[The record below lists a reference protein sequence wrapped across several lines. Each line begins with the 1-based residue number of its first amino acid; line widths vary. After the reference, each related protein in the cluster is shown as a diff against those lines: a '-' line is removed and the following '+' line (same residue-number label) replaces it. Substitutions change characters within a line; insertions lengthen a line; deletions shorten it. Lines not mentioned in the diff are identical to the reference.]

1 MPKIEP
7 RVAEFITRHRVARLA
22 TSDAAGVPHVVP
34 VCYAF
39 DGERVYSALDM
50 KPKSVDVL
58 RLKRVRNIAEN
69 SAVALVIDDYSEDWS
84 TLAYVLI
91 RGDAALLDFGAERE
105 IGESML
111 RAKYP
116 QYERM
121 LPPGAP
127 VLRVTV
133 ESVVSWGAV

>member
-7 RVAEFITRHRVARLA
+7 KVADFITRRRVARLA

-39 DGERVYSALDM
+39 DGERVYTALDM
-50 KPKSVDVL
+50 KPKRVEAL

-69 SAVALVIDDYSEDWS
+69 PAVALVIDDYSEDWS
-84 TLAYVLI
+84 ALAYVLI
-91 RGDAALLDFGAERE
+91 RGNAALLDSGAERE
-105 IGESML
+105 IAESML

-116 QYERM
+116 QYQRM
-121 LPPGAP
+121 LPHGAP